1 MDALKKA
8 LLCGIPSGIMTWLN
22 YGLVFRML
30 IDKIPFSEALFS
42 RDSIV
47 LLVICAVVEVIAY
60 YVREIKKAKKQ

>member
-8 LLCGIPSGIMTWLN
+8 LLCGIPSGIMTWLI

-60 YVREIKKAKKQ
+60 YVREIKMAKKQ